1 MEYTKKSLYFFLIPL
16 VLLMGACLIHVSR
29 VPYSDYAGY
38 YFGGRELLAG
48 HYVHA
53 YDLQYLNDLIAS
65 RGYRGVFVSYTP
77 FPPFTALVFAPF
89 LLFPMGLSKLLF
101 DCFSCLLF
109 LFTLLRSG
117 RYLSIP
123 PILLAALP
131 VVFFIPIVNNLFFG
145 QSYLLLCCLLLEGFI
160 AYKQN
165 RTMLSSLLWALAILF
180 KVFPGV
186 IFVFLL
192 LRKKV
197 RQTIWLAAACLLL
210 LGLSLLCTGWVAW
223 KYYITEILPK
233 VNNGELNDSFTFV
246 FQSAFMLLKKAFVY
260 DALLNPH
267 PVAQKRYM
275 FLIGTGVFKALVLS
289 ACVMVTLRTPTP
301 VADKPDPARYGDEFR
316 AFAVWIMGSMLI
328 SPNGSSYS
336 LVLLV
341 IPFLALCSSGA
352 RPRAVVFPAMV
363 LFAACNLPVSWF
375 GQFPLLLQFP
385 RLYLLLAFFGLLL
398 PLRKAWNPVLAAG
411 LILLFVV
418 PSLLRQREDKDTSTY
433 FLAKEEHI
441 FIYDYT
447 VKDGQLVYS
456 YQDETGRHAVPTGVA
471 AQTISGE
478 GLEIKDKQI
487 YYHGTQVTFSADTKM
502 KPTLVDGSYLLYLS
516 DKNRGPGFYT
526 LRKLTPVGAARAGTA
541 AFLSF

>member
-48 HYVHA
+48 NYVHA
-53 YDLQYLNDLIAS
+53 YDMQYLNDLIAS
-65 RGYRGVFVSYTP
+65 RGYRGVFVSYAP
-77 FPPFTALVFAPF
+77 FPPSTALVFAPF

-101 DCFSCLLF
+101 DGASCLLF
-109 LFTLLRSG
+109 LFTLLRSS
-117 RYLSIP
+117 RYFSISP
-123 PILLAALP
+123 TLLLVLP
-131 VVFFIPIVNNLFFG
+131 VIFFIPIVNNVFFG

-160 AYKQN
+160 AYKQD
-165 RTMLSSLLWALAILF
+165 RAALSSLLWALAILL

-186 IFVFLL
+186 IFLFLL
-192 LRKKV
+192 LRRKY
-197 RQTIWLAAACLLL
+197 RQTLWLAAACLLL
-210 LGLSLLCTGWVAW
+210 LAISLLSTGWDGW
-223 KYYITEILPK
+223 KYYITEVLPK

-246 FQSAFMLLKKAFVY
+246 FQSAFMLLKKAFVF

-267 PVAQKRYM
+267 PLAQKPYL

-289 ACVMVTLRTPTP
+289 ACVMVTLRATAP
-301 VADKPDPARYGDEFR
+301 VADGPDPARSGDEFR

-363 LFAACNLPVSWF
+363 LLAACNIPVSWF
-375 GQFPLLLQFP
+375 GQFPLCLQFP
-385 RLYLLLAFFGLLL
+385 RLYLLLVFFGLLL
-398 PLRKAWNPVLAAG
+398 PLRKAWNPVVTAG
-411 LILLFVV
+411 LILLFVI
-418 PSLLRQREDKDTSTY
+418 PALLRHREDKDTSTY

-447 VKDGQLVYS
+447 MKDGQLVYS
-456 YQDETGRHAVPTGVA
+456 YQDETGRHTVATGVA
-471 AQTISGE
+471 AQTISDK
-478 GLEIKDKQI
+478 GLEIRGRQI
-487 YYHGTQVTFSADTKM
+487 FYHGIQVTFSTDTKK
-502 KPTLVDGSYLLYLS
+502 KPMLVDGSYILYLS

-526 LRKLTPVGAARAGTA
+526 LRKLTPAGVGKDGPA